1 MRDADQYP
9 VGAGALCDGLPRG
22 SRCARSRAL
31 VYFADGRTG
40 GRGDGRRRDV
50 WAQRLS
56 GPFTFEQVEVPAPR
70 AEDLAEGQVLI
81 ATRAGGIC
89 GSDLPFFKGAP
100 FLYAPNPADR
110 TATPV
115 PGFPLHEVV
124 GDVVASRH
132 PAHSAGD
139 RVVGWASAFDGIA
152 ELVVTDGNGLAGY
165 DTSLPPT
172 TAVMLQ
178 PLACV
183 LYAAEQLGDLSGK
196 SVAVI
201 GQGPI
206 GLLFS
211 HVLGQR
217 GARRVVGVDRVDRTA
232 AADVFGV
239 HETVTASA
247 SRWAATLA
255 DADRP
260 AVVVE
265 AVGHQVTTLQDCLA
279 GVAPGGDVLYFGIP
293 DDPVYPMDMITFLR
307 KNLTLRAGVTLE
319 RARVLRDAGDYLAA
333 HPRLRD
339 VYVSDVHPVDRVQA
353 AFSAAI
359 QPRPGQYKIVLDT
372 A

>member
-1 MRDADQYP
+1 M
-9 VGAGALCDGLPRG
+9 
-22 SRCARSRAL
+22 
-31 VYFADGRTG
+31 
-40 GRGDGRRRDV
+40 

-56 GPFTFEQVEVPAPR
+56 GPFTFERVEVTAPR
-70 AEDLAEGQVLI
+70 AEDLADGQVLL

-100 FLYAPNPADR
+100 FLHAADPANR
-110 TATPV
+110 TTRA

-124 GDVVASRH
+124 GEVVASRH
-132 PAHSAGD
+132 PAHSPGD
-139 RVVGWASAFDGIA
+139 LVVGWAAAFDGIA
-152 ELVVTDGNGLAGY
+152 ELVVTDGDGLAGY
-165 DTSLPPT
+165 DTALAPT

-183 LYAAEQLGDLSGK
+183 LYAAEQLGDVRGK
-196 SVAVI
+196 VVAVV

-211 HVLGQR
+211 HVLKQR
-217 GARRVVGVDRVDRTA
+217 GAGVVVGVDRVDRSA

-239 HETVTASA
+239 DETVTAGA
-247 SRWAATLA
+247 SLWAASLG

-265 AVGHQVTTLQDCLA
+265 AVGHQVTTLQDCLVA
-279 GVAPGGDVLYFGIP
+279 VAPGGELLYFGIP
-293 DDPVYPMDMITFLR
+293 DDPVYPLDMITFLR

-319 RARVLRDAGDYLAA
+319 RARVLRNAGTYLAA
-333 HPRLRD
+333 HPELRD
-339 VYVSDVHPVDRVQA
+339 VYVSDVHPVDDVQA
-353 AFSAAI
+353 AFAAAI
-359 QPRPGQYKIVLDT
+359 QPRPGQYKIVLST